1 MDFLILFWRNISYK
15 KKKSNMYLHGQG
27 GVICPPTKRTRFC
40 DQDNTSPTIFCVQV
54 MWQKYFTFIE
64 YKQPNL

>member
-54 MWQKYFTFIE
+54 M
-64 YKQPNL
+64 